1 MTKEEK
7 KYFRILEAL
16 IFASDKAIHINEI
29 KKKIHE
35 CRNVN
40 DILSKLHNFYKD
52 KGIILKVS
60 DGLWYF

>member
-29 KKKIHE
+29 KKK
-35 CRNVN
+35 N
-40 DILSKLHNFYKD
+40 S
-52 KGIILKVS
+52 
-60 DGLWYF
+60 

>member
-29 KKKIHE
+29 KKKFLNAGMSMIF
-35 CRNVN
+35 CP
-40 DILSKLHNFYKD
+40 NFKTFTRIRALY
-52 KGIILKVS
+52 LK
-60 DGLWYF
+60 